1 MSGDS
6 NYTFQFWSREI
17 HFILSFWKHSNRTSS
32 NKTLN
37 FKILESSFLLKK
49 HFHVIF
55 TMFGRF
61 ATFPKYHS
69 IARLLKCKPWT
80 NYSLFTYFTEWAPEK
95 KIHNSVKYYP
105 GQHCHVVCYT
115 INKWHKMTERRRKNL
130 KLASSFTVHHI
141 PGDKDHMEQ
150 S

>member
-6 NYTFQFWSREI
+6 NYTFQFWSIEI

-32 NKTLN
+32 NTTLN

-61 ATFPKYHS
+61 AAFPKYHS
-69 IARLLKCKPWT
+69 IARLLKGKPWT
-80 NYSLFTYFTEWAPEK
+80 NYSVCEILFTYFTVSSRKEDTRLSEILPRSALPRGMLHYRQMTKDDWK
-95 KIHNSVKYYP
+95 KKKKLEVSIFLYSTSYS
-105 GQHCHVVCYT
+105 
-115 INKWHKMTERRRKNL
+115 RR
-130 KLASSFTVHHI
+130 
-141 PGDKDHMEQ
+141 
-150 S
+150 